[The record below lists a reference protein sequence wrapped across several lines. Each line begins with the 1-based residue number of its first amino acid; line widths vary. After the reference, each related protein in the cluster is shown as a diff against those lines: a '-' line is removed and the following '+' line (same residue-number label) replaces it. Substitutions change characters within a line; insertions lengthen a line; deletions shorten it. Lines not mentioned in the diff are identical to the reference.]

1 MTMQQKT
8 TDMVS
13 AIAATPGSLSVHWML
28 TAKFWRL
35 PNHSI
40 LSRDEII
47 NVSILFFRYV
57 TGFRGKV

>member
-13 AIAATPGSLSVHWML
+13 TFTATPGSLYVHWTL
-28 TAKFWRL
+28 IAKFWRL

-47 NVSILFFRYV
+47 NVCILFFIFV
-57 TGFRGKV
+57 TGFSGKV